1 MTCLTMLLRTATQ
14 LSIFVALAIPLG
26 RASADTFQNDIGTI
40 TPTASMSRN
49 FVWTNTSSAPPEAT
63 VEIQFDGLVGSGVI
77 NLTSNYGFT
86 VVNLTAAS
94 TSATSCTASNPF
106 AANVTSGATV
116 PPSHTDGIPVTN
128 PPSTSATVVPS
139 SGPFTSPSLPSTTG
153 DSPLGP
159 SQSTSMSTSA
169 TTTSAFIGLFTGVG
183 TRSRVSLAAMLTWIL
198 VALIPT
204 FVCWSDDF

>member
-1 MTCLTMLLRTATQ
+1 MLLRTATQ
-14 LSIFVALAIPLG
+14 FSIIIALALPLG
-26 RASADTFQNDIGTI
+26 RASADTFQDGIGTI

-63 VEIQFDGLVGSGVI
+63 VEIQFDGLIGSGVI

-94 TSATSCTASNPF
+94 ASATSCTASNPF
-106 AANVTSGATV
+106 AANATSGASV
-116 PPSHTDGIPVTN
+116 PPSHANSIPVTN

-139 SGPFTSPSLPSTTG
+139 GGPFTSPSSPSTTG

-159 SQSTSMSTSA
+159 SQSTNTSA
-169 TTTSAFIGLFTGVG
+169 TTTSAFVGLFTGVG
-183 TRSRVSLAAMLTWIL
+183 TRSRVSLAAILTWIL

-204 FVCWSDDF
+204 FVCWNDDF